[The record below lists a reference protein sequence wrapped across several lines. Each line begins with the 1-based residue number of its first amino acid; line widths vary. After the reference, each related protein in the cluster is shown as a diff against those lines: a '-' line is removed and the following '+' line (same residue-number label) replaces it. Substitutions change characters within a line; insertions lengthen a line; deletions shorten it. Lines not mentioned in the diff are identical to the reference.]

1 MHLEISNKSSLRPDW
16 QELWSYREL
25 FYFLMWRD
33 IKVRYSQTILGV
45 LWVLIQPLSTMLIFS
60 LFFGKFSQLPSEGF
74 SYPVF
79 VLSALLP
86 WFFFSNGF
94 TFGANSLISE
104 GNLIKKV
111 YFPRI
116 FLPLS
121 KVSVGLLDFAIGL
134 PVLFVFM
141 WIYEIPF
148 TIRLFVLPLG
158 MAFLYITTIGFS
170 FLFSAL
176 SLLFRDIKHTVP
188 FLVQLWLFVS
198 PVVYSSSVV
207 PDKWKIVYAL
217 NPMTGV
223 IESFRWMV
231 LGQSP
236 LTLGMLMTSLIVSI
250 GILVVGYL
258 YFCSTEEHFADIV

>member
-1 MHLEISNKSSLRPDW
+1 MPDW
-16 QELWSYREL
+16 GELWSYREL

-60 LFFGKFSQLPSEGF
+60 LFFGKFSKLPSDGMN
-74 SYPVF
+74 YPVF

-116 FLPLS
+116 FLPLA
-121 KVSVGLLDFAIGL
+121 KVSAGLLDFAIGL
-134 PVLFVFM
+134 PVLFIFM
-141 WIYEIPF
+141 WINDIPF
-148 TIRLFVLPLG
+148 TVRLLLLPCGVAFLFV
-158 MAFLYITTIGFS
+158 TTLGFS

-188 FLVQLWLFVS
+188 FLVQIWLFLS

-207 PDKWKIVYAL
+207 PEQWHILYAL
-217 NPMTGV
+217 NPMTGI

-231 LGQSP
+231 LGETP
-236 LTLGMLMTSLIVSI
+236 LTSGMLFSSLAVSLGMLIGGYFYFTSA
-250 GILVVGYL
+250 
-258 YFCSTEEHFADIV
+258 EEHFADIA